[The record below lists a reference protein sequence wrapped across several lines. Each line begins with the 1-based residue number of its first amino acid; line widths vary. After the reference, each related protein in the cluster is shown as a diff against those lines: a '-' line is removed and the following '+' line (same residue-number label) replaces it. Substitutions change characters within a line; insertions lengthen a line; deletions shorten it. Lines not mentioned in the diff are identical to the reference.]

1 MQLVG
6 HVAGAPG
13 ERCETQVQVIEGSFA
28 GHVFPVSFAAS
39 GL

>member
-1 MQLVG
+1 VKLVG

-13 ERCETQVQVIEGSFA
+13 HRGETQVQVIEGGFA